1 MNPPMGGAHG
11 ARRRAPTADVGEAW
25 SRPLGELDLVALRI
39 DGAELLPEFRP
50 TTTDYLATP
59 TSEVAAVARGVGEAA
74 AIALRI
80 VATPARRGTPVR
92 IASATGRVEIDL
104 EAPDGPVGFVGAA
117 DRTHLLLVTVGS
129 PDGPSRTT
137 TISVAAVPAATRP

>member
-1 MNPPMGGAHG
+1 MNPPRSGAHG
-11 ARRRAPTADVGEAW
+11 ARRRAPADDVGEAW

-39 DGAELLPEFRP
+39 EGAELLPEFRP
-50 TTTDYLATP
+50 TTTSYLATP
-59 TSEVAAVARGVGEAA
+59 TSGAAVAEGVGEPA

-92 IASATGRVEIDL
+92 IASSTGRVEIDL
-104 EAPDGPVGFVGAA
+104 EAPDGPVGFVAA
-117 DRTHLLLVTVGS
+117 AGRSHLLLVTVGS

-137 TISVAAVPAATRP
+137 TITVAAVPAATRP